1 MWKIA
6 GRVRVRGEVGHCRPE
21 DVRRCGCLTNAV
33 PHPGFKR
40 LSEERT
46 KSASGRKQPQL
57 GTRLLDWIFYGPRC
71 DNSPF
76 VRRHWP
82 ELRGQ
87 SRGASL
93 QSAGI
98 FRSEEHTS
106 ELQSL
111 MRISYAVFCLNKKKE
126 TNINHPTTN

>member
-1 MWKIA
+1 MSQLQGTI
-6 GRVRVRGEVGHCRPE
+6 REEVEFGDCRPE
-21 DVRRCGCLTNAV
+21 GVGRCECLTDAV

-98 FRSEEHTS
+98 FSASRSEE
-106 ELQSL
+106 
-111 MRISYAVFCLNKKKE
+111 RRVGKE
-126 TNINHPTTN
+126 CVSTCRSRWSPYH

>member
-57 GTRLLDWIFYGPRC
+57 GTRLLDWIFYGHRC

-87 SRGASL
+87 SRGESL
-93 QSAGI
+93 QSAGDRKSVVSGKSGSVRVDRGGGRVI
-98 FRSEEHTS
+98 
-106 ELQSL
+106 
-111 MRISYAVFCLNKKKE
+111 KKKK
-126 TNINHPTTN
+126 